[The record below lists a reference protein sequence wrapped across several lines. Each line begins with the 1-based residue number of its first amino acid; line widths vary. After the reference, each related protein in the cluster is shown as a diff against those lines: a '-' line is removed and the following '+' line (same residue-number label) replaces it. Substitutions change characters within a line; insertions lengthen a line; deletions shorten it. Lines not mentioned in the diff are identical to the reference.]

1 MYCTK
6 QPIIYF
12 FLGKGNNMNRLVHKG
27 KINQRLSRF
36 SSVRL
41 CATPSMAAHQAPPS
55 MGFSRQGYW
64 SGVPFKKT
72 ADINSLWQSGDAQKE
87 GKAQELL
94 LRFKGRIEN
103 NCLCKDVDQ

>member
-1 MYCTK
+1 MK
-6 QPIIYF
+6 VK
-12 FLGKGNNMNRLVHKG
+12 L
-27 KINQRLSRF
+27 LSR
-36 SSVRL
+36 VRL
-41 CATPSMAAHQAPPS
+41 LATSWTAAYQAPPS
-55 MGFSRQGYW
+55 MGSSRQGYW